1 MDRDQEL
8 ALLGVLEGQ
17 FGERQRAL
25 AGLHL
30 EEGASRQLH
39 AEMVDLQHRATQREL
54 AAVQAETETE
64 SPTTPR
70 HRRPSRVLQA
80 VDLLTD
86 RHRHPADR

>member
-30 EEGASRQLH
+30 EEGATRRLH
-39 AEMVDLQHRATQREL
+39 AEMVDLQHRATQRER
-54 AAVQAETETE
+54 AAIELEAEALT
-64 SPTTPR
+64 SPR

-86 RHRHPADR
+86 RHRDHADS

>member
-30 EEGASRQLH
+30 EEDASRRLH
-39 AEMVDLQHRATQREL
+39 AEMVDLQHRASRRER
-54 AAVQAETETE
+54 AVVEHKPDAGA
-64 SPTTPR
+64 TPR

-86 RHRHPADR
+86 RHRDPADS

>member
-30 EEGASRQLH
+30 EEDASRRLH
-39 AEMVDLQHRATQREL
+39 AEMVDLQHRASRRER
-54 AAVQAETETE
+54 AAVEREPDSA
-64 SPTTPR
+64 TTPR
-70 HRRPSRVLQA
+70 HRRPNRVLHA

-86 RHRHPADR
+86 RHRDPADR